1 MQDNTQAP
9 EQADLLH
16 NGKMASELREHIR
29 TQARKLKL
37 KDIQDIL
44 DKLRMAREQG
54 EQELQ
59 AAQDKSEEELTAL
72 RSALEELQHAEQ
84 DAQRVFERKRHW
96 ELEVEPNI
104 KLITDHAARASQLH
118 RMLREKRR
126 ELRAR
131 DVELMSIELN
141 TLEAEALSGWGVVR
155 ESKLAVPLEHR
166 LHKATEAITN
176 AKKDAE
182 GTLQRKKP
190 WEDAVAAN
198 IAAVEAE
205 LRKVSAQVVA
215 HFGPLPSPGAAESE
229 KAPARED
236 KGPAPDFTKAF
247 RRVEE
252 LLRNRRP
259 LDREALAN
267 LSGQL
272 EALVLHTKGQT
283 PAAATGATGA
293 ADAPKAAE
301 PRRASREDIRIA
313 RAEVESVLGQ
323 AEASLGVTWVPRRP
337 KSVEAPK
344 AELPKLDNT
353 APAPASAAA
362 PADETETEAQV
373 LAAGLDAALEQAGAA
388 AAADDQGHEHDEPEA
403 HTEAPPSAD
412 ETHDERSH
420 LRAGDAEHGSY
431 VTSDAASREP
441 LKLGAIKNVQS
452 LLNRAREILDTAI
465 IPGSERKALWARFR
479 NASDTLRRQRN
490 VTRTLELE
498 SLRSKVRE
506 IVDGARQTNPAKTRK
521 SIQDCQKLVLESPL
535 SRAERDELLQALRS
549 AWGNAGERQEELK
562 EVRKQREATDLQK
575 LGEHFMRWESR
586 KEGIARLLGRLE
598 IQLDEIN
605 ERKKNTTS
613 IGYKVLAEKR
623 LQETRDRIGELKAV
637 FEDLGKKILDVG
649 PRLQAAGW
657 VVPPPS
663 ERPQVD
669 EHGNDRPR
677 DRRDGDR
684 RDGDRRDGDRRDG
697 DRRDGDRRGGGGPDR
712 RGGGG
717 RPGGGGGRPPR
728 RDGEGSSGG

>member
-29 TQARKLKL
+29 TQTRKLKL
-37 KDIQDIL
+37 KDIQEIL
-44 DKLRMAREQG
+44 DKLRLAREQG
-54 EQELQ
+54 EQELH
-59 AAQDKSEEELTAL
+59 AAHDKSEEELRAL
-72 RSALEELQHAEQ
+72 RAAFEELQHAEA

-96 ELEVEPNI
+96 EIEVEPNI
-104 KLITDHAARASQLH
+104 KLITDHAGRASQLH
-118 RMLREKRR
+118 RTLREKRR

-131 DVELMSIELN
+131 DVEQMSAELN

-198 IAAVEAE
+198 IAAVESE
-205 LRKVSAQVVA
+205 LRKVSAQVLA
-215 HFGPLPSPGAAESE
+215 HFGPLPVPGAEASE
-229 KAPARED
+229 PAPARED
-236 KGPAPDFTKAF
+236 KGPAPDFSKAF
-247 RRVEE
+247 RRIEE

-272 EALVLHTKGQT
+272 QALVSHTKGQAPS
-283 PAAATGATGA
+283 PATE
-293 ADAPKAAE
+293 APKASE

-313 RAEVESVLGQ
+313 RAEVESALGQ
-323 AEASLGVTWVPRRP
+323 AEAALGVTWVPRRSKAAEPP
-337 KSVEAPK
+337 KVEA
-344 AELPKLDNT
+344 
-353 APAPASAAA
+353 APAPAAHA
-362 PADETETEAQV
+362 PEEGEPESQA
-373 LAAGLDAALEQAGAA
+373 LAAGLDAALAHAA
-388 AAADDQGHEHDEPEA
+388 EASAAEDQGHDHDEHEAHEAQPEA
-403 HTEAPPSAD
+403 PAASD
-412 ETHDERSH
+412 EGHDDRSH
-420 LRAGDAEHGSY
+420 LRAGDTEHGSY
-431 VTSDAASREP
+431 VTSDGASREP

-479 NASDTLRRQRN
+479 NASDTLRRKRN

-498 SLRSKVRE
+498 ALRSKVRE
-506 IVDGARQTNPAKTRK
+506 IVEAARQTNPAKTRK

-549 AWGNAGERQEELK
+549 AWNNAGERQEELK

-586 KEGIARLLGRLE
+586 KDGIARLLSRLE
-598 IQLDEIN
+598 LQLNEIN
-605 ERKKNTTS
+605 DRKKNTTS

-623 LQETRDRIGELKAV
+623 LQETRDRISELKGV
-637 FEDLGKKILDVG
+637 FDELEKKIVDVG

-657 VVPPPS
+657 VAPPPS

-677 DRRDGDR
+677 ERRDDRREGDR
-684 RDGDRRDGDRRDG
+684 RDDRREGDRRDDRRA
-697 DRRDGDRRGGGGPDR
+697 GGRGPDR
-712 RGGGG
+712 REGPG
-717 RPGGGGGRPPR
+717 RREGGGRPPR
-728 RDGEGSSGG
+728 RDGEGSSGGQ